1 MVTTLYLDV
10 WITTITNPPFY
21 LTFYLSLCVFLSVS
35 IPPLLPPAVGDPI
48 ILGPEQQFSKDVD
61 DKANAYFQAIYNRGM
76 NVDRLLDLLKQFKDS
91 INKKE
96 RVSTPLLPKNLLFDY

>member
-1 MVTTLYLDV
+1 M
-10 WITTITNPPFY
+10 
-21 LTFYLSLCVFLSVS
+21 
-35 IPPLLPPAVGDPI
+35 GDPI
-48 ILGPEQQFSKDVD
+48 LVGPDHAFSKDVD

-96 RVSTPLLPKNLLFDY
+96 RVSYET

>member
-1 MVTTLYLDV
+1 VFLPVVVTTLYQSYL
-10 WITTITNPPFY
+10 TTITN
-21 LTFYLSLCVFLSVS
+21 LS
-35 IPPLLPPAVGDPI
+35 ITPAVGDPI
-48 ILGPEQQFSKDVD
+48 IIGPEQTFSKDVD

-96 RVSTPLLPKNLLFDY
+96 RVSSSPPQ